1 MQKRKPQ
8 PRPEPRPSR
17 AGMVLVAGHFPAE
30 VQTQLKIMAAEE
42 RSTVQVLL
50 GEALDLC
57 GAHIGGSGLE
67 GADRLAES
75 NEVSLAARCQCSLDP
90 RR

>member
-8 PRPEPRPSR
+8 PRPAARPSR

-50 GEALDLC
+50 GEALDLLF
-57 GAHIGGSGLE
+57 AKHRKPQI
-67 GADRLAES
+67 
-75 NEVSLAARCQCSLDP
+75 ARKSRERS